1 MNKRNSDFFYEGK
14 IVPTT
19 LKNSI
24 YKMEDRNA
32 HKNVHGNGRSVFE
45 NVMTGLLEE
54 FMCKKNISLVKIEK
68 FVNEKAKN
76 IKTYVM
82 HFENDKGEQF
92 KCSCFGEKNSIP
104 LGATHMLATSII
116 FTFAEYG
123 CKICNYKERDCEFC
137 DRTKI
142 EKIFPSENK
151 CTIKHNMKEFI
162 KVFGKDS
169 VKSIKD
175 FCEGYYEYIREE
187 SSVKD
192 ENYINDYVQ
201 KQSLPPEIQEVI
213 EIDPNVIQYIIK
225 IVTTVLGE
233 YANNNKD
240 IRNIMFEY
248 QNVEKSFL
256 AAIQQLQ
263 KYYHFV
269 KMIKENPNDIPEE
282 VMENLREKHDED
294 DDLDDEDDDD
304 EGESWKEDI
313 DDA

>member
-1 MNKRNSDFFYEGK
+1 MTRRNSDFFYEGK

-32 HKNVHGNGRSVFE
+32 HRNAHGNGRSVFE

-54 FMCKKNISLVKIEK
+54 FMCKKNISLVKIER
-68 FVNEKAKN
+68 FINEKAKN
-76 IKTYVM
+76 IKTYIM
-82 HFENDKGEQF
+82 YFENDKGEQF
-92 KCSCFGEKNSIP
+92 KCACFGEKNSIP
-104 LGATHMLATSII
+104 FGATHMLASSII

-123 CKICNYKERDCEFC
+123 CKNCNYKERDCEFC
-137 DRTKI
+137 DRNKI
-142 EKIFPSENK
+142 EKIFPAENK
-151 CTIKHNMKEFI
+151 CTIKHNMKDFI

-187 SSVKD
+187 SAIPEETYMD
-192 ENYINDYVQ
+192 EHAQ

-213 EIDPNVIQYIIK
+213 KIDPNVIQYIIK

-269 KMIKENPNDIPEE
+269 KMNKEDPNDIPEE
-282 VMENLREKHDED
+282 IIEKLRET
-294 DDLDDEDDDD
+294 DDEDNDEDDD
-304 EGESWKEDI
+304 EGESWKEDF
-313 DDA
+313 DEA